1 MIIQELRLKNFGK
14 FTDKS
19 IQLKEGMNLMYG
31 ENESGKSTIHT
42 FIKGIFLEWNEAVEE
57 RLFMIHTVSM
67 SRGRIRIITLAH

>member
-42 FIKGIFLEWNEAVEE
+42 FIKGMFFGMERGREE

>member
-31 ENESGKSTIHT
+31 ENESGDRKS
-42 FIKGIFLEWNEAVEE
+42 V
-57 RLFMIHTVSM
+57 V
-67 SRGRIRIITLAH
+67 